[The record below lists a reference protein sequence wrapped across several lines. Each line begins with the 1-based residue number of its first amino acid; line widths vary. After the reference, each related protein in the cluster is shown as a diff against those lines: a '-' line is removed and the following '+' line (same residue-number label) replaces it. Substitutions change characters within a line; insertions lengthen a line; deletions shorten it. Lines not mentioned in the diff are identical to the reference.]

1 MKFSKRIL
9 VVLAVVAMIVSCF
22 AITSSADFTAD
33 NIEDVLEYYQ
43 EPTYV
48 SESFTGLAAG
58 AGYSYSVNVGG
69 DEAKITTGGS
79 HGAVE
84 GENAYLEYVGI
95 KNGND
100 VYPFGYSVAMANNKP
115 NLVVSMKI
123 KADKTETSVAPVFSI
138 NVYAFDG
145 QGAPVG
151 ENGLVVPVTVDFNTG
166 KVSYAKVSATDSGVF
181 NSVPLSDFKVECG
194 KWYTVNLIINSSK
207 GVYSFSVIP
216 AEGAA
221 YSSPAISLGDAESV
235 NELNA
240 RFVNLPENEGSK
252 MSFDDVA
259 IYGGSYLRGN
269 KDLATATGE
278 ALVNLSALAAT
289 DIDVETKI
297 RIAKVYE
304 VITSSPAYVP
314 TAITGKTVEEIKAL
328 YEAAKAYISTANE
341 DAFVYS
347 VSLINETRS
356 YSRRLAQLKDIE
368 YYMSRLTV
376 AQQELHIDE
385 VIKYQ
390 AEVRKLDELRRD
402 SLEYI
407 TAIDGY
413 DPENRT
419 YSYILTSYDYISELK
434 GRNGSYPGV
443 YERLDKFTELET
455 KRNEI
460 VYNVTTFQ
468 TSVAAMKSPE
478 SDFITKYNSYLEA
491 QKVFNGGAIHGDLD
505 VATVIGLTSDI
516 ASYITIE
523 AEISSVVTECE
534 AFITAV
540 KSAQLSTYYVTIKK
554 ELALAEL
561 YVDADKTAYTVEVDY
576 PGVKEASDSIAS
588 IKERIAA
595 METAASAYIAA
606 VNEISTKTTFDEKKA
621 AVANAYTLKVSGDVI
636 GIDGVNEANVA
647 LANIDATLDVL
658 EGNSKTLLASV
669 AALAD
674 TSLTLAER
682 REQIIIANNAKD
694 SAEPTYVGVAEA
706 KVSLEAYVAA
716 YNEQVA
722 ALNSAFGAVI
732 ESSNEYASANVNQ
745 VKFYKIVEII
755 KLLLN

>member
-48 SESFTGLAAG
+48 SESFGGLTAG

-69 DEAKITTGGS
+69 DEVKITTDGA

-84 GENAYLEYVGI
+84 AENAYLEYVGV
-95 KNGND
+95 KDGNN
-100 VYPFGYSVAMANNKP
+100 VYPFGYSVTMANNKP

-181 NSVPLSDFKVECG
+181 NTVPLSDFKVECG
-194 KWYTVNLIINSSK
+194 KWYTVNLVVNSSK

-216 AEGAA
+216 GEGAA
-221 YSSPAISLGDAESV
+221 YNSPSISLGDAESV
-235 NELNA
+235 NELSA

-252 MSFDDVA
+252 MAFDDVA
-259 IYGGSYLRGN
+259 IYGGTYLRGN
-269 KDLATATGE
+269 KTLATATGE

-289 DIDVETKI
+289 DIDIETKI
-297 RIAKVYE
+297 RIANVYE
-304 VITSSPAYVP
+304 VITTSSAYTPAE
-314 TAITGKTVEEIKAL
+314 ITGKTVEEISAL
-328 YEAAKAYISTANE
+328 YEAAKAYISKVNE
-341 DAFVYS
+341 EAFVHS

-356 YSRRLAQLKDIE
+356 YSRRLAQLKNIE

-376 AQQELHIDE
+376 AQQELLADE

-407 TAIDGY
+407 TAIDNY
-413 DPENRT
+413 DSENRT
-419 YSYILTSYDYISELK
+419 YSYILTNYDYISELR

-443 YERLDKFTELET
+443 YERLEKFTELET

-468 TSVAAMKSPE
+468 SAVAAMKSPE
-478 SDFITKYNSYLEA
+478 SDFITRYNSYLEA
-491 QKVFNGGAIHGDLD
+491 KKVFNGGAIHGDVD
-505 VATVIGLTSDI
+505 VATVMGLTSDI
-516 ASYITIE
+516 ASYTTIE
-523 AEISSVVTECE
+523 VELTAVIAECE
-534 AFITAV
+534 TFITAV
-540 KSAQLSTYYVTIKK
+540 KSAQLSTYYATIKK
-554 ELALAEL
+554 ELAIAEL
-561 YVDADKTAYTVEVDY
+561 YVDADKTAYTVEADY
-576 PGVKEASDSIAS
+576 PGVKEASDAIAS
-588 IKERIAA
+588 IKERISA
-595 METAASAYIAA
+595 METAASAYISA
-606 VNEISTKTTFDEKKA
+606 VNEISTKTTFDEKKT
-621 AVANAYTLKVSGDVI
+621 AVANAYKLKESGDVI

-647 LANIDATLDVL
+647 LANIDAALDVL
-658 EGNSKTLLASV
+658 EGNSKTLLNSV
-669 AALAD
+669 AALED
-674 TSLTLAER
+674 TTLTLAER

-694 SAEPTYVGVAEA
+694 SAEPTYVGVTEA
-706 KVSLEAYVAA
+706 KAALEGYVAA
-716 YNEQVA
+716 YNEQVSA
-722 ALNSAFGAVI
+722 INAAFGNVI
-732 ESSNEYASANVNQ
+732 KSSNEYASANVNQ

-755 KLLLN
+755 KLLLK